1 MSVNVKQKKEKKAT
15 GAGRWSAVDT
25 VIVLLLL
32 IAVAAQLWQAI
43 LIRRETDA
51 EKTPTAY
58 DVTFS
63 VSAIRREVLEGID
76 AFDGLYLCEDG
87 TRIGSVGVYED
98 EDGSQRIALSVVE
111 PGPDGLAG
119 SEYVAAEGCMIC
131 TEGEY
136 RDGGLLIPDTGLYLD
151 PGSEWTV
158 RTDRVMLTI
167 RIESIRT
174 HE

>member
-1 MSVNVKQKKEKKAT
+1 MKTEKNSKKNRVS
-15 GAGRWSAVDT
+15 RWSAVDT
-25 VIVLLLL
+25 VIVFLLV

-43 LIRRETDA
+43 LIRRETEA
-51 EKTPTAY
+51 EKTPTVY
-58 DVTFS
+58 DVIFT
-63 VSAIRREVLEGID
+63 VPAIRREVLEGVE

-87 TRIGSVGVYED
+87 TRIGAVGVYED
-98 EDGSQRIALSVVE
+98 EGGSQRIALSVVE

-131 TEGEY
+131 TEGEL
-136 RDGGLLIPDTGLYLD
+136 REGGLLIPDTGLYLD

-158 RTDRVMLTI
+158 RTERVVLTI